1 MKKLIFMC
9 AMIAMIT
16 GASVQAQKKPIQP
29 IGPPVPFSQTINV
42 EDDATGNFV
51 VFNTGSGKY
60 RFTRCSDG
68 LTITGAGFVRVD
80 GCSITLEDVQPD
92 HRIVVSANECAQAA
106 KAIVERF
113 APFPTSGSL
122 EVAPLDVEPFKA
134 FLSDSN
140 LDNNLLDCA
149 PKK

>member
-9 AMIAMIT
+9 VMIALIT
-16 GASVQAQKKPIQP
+16 GASVQAQKKSIQP
-29 IGPPVPFSQTINV
+29 IGPPVPFNQTINV

-51 VFNTGSGKY
+51 VFDTGSGKY

-68 LTITGAGFVRVD
+68 LTITGVGFVRVD

-113 APFPTSGSL
+113 APSPGSL
-122 EVAPLDVEPFKA
+122 AIAPLDVEPFKA

-140 LDNNLLDCA
+140 LGNNLLDCA